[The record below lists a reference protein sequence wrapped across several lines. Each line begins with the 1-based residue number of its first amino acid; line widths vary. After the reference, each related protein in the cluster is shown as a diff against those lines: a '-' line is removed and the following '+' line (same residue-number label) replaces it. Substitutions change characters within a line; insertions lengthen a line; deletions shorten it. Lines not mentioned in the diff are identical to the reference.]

1 MTLNEDVTKAKE
13 LYSSANES
21 EFAVPTTQYTL
32 KDAVFLMLRATAT
45 KMDLIPEISDDI
57 RQAYELYKEVD
68 ESEWAD
74 PTTQYNLMDACY
86 HLAKAIQERTE

>member
-57 RQAYELYKEVD
+57 RQAYELYKEFNGCML
-68 ESEWAD
+68 SSSKSHSRKNRI
-74 PTTQYNLMDACY
+74 NLSVF
-86 HLAKAIQERTE
+86 IF